1 MVYQR
6 AAESQSDPLH
16 QGHPGGEMRLSAMV
30 KVRRQMLR
38 SGEITS
44 IPKSQN
50 HECIYIYIWVNYNI
64 SLT

>member
-1 MVYQR
+1 MIYQR

-50 HECIYIYIWVNYNI
+50 HECVYIYIYIYG
-64 SLT
+64 